1 MVHPKR
7 HIAKAIT
14 WKILAS
20 TVTFIIAI
28 AIVKNITIS
37 LKLLVVDFIIKT
49 ILYYTHERF
58 WYKKI
63 RFGIDEKK

>member
-20 TVTFIIAI
+20 IVTFFIAMV
-28 AIVKNITIS
+28 IVKNITIS
-37 LKLLVVDFIIKT
+37 LKLLVVDFIIKAG
-49 ILYYTHERF
+49 LYYIHERF

-63 RFGIDEKK
+63 RFGIDEEK